1 MYTVQ
6 FKYEQK
12 DRAPCLLKNVESGQ
26 SILELALLNNIQL
39 QHDCGGICACT
50 TCHLYIE
57 EGMEFI
63 DERSR
68 REQAFI
74 ERAHNPRPNSRL
86 GCQSL
91 LLNGRGKISV
101 LLPEQTTAGSK

>member
-6 FKYEQK
+6 FKSEKK
-12 DRAPCLLKNVESGQ
+12 DRVACMLKNVEAGQ
-26 SILELALLNNIQL
+26 SLLELALFNNIPL

-63 DERSR
+63 DDQSR
-68 REQAFI
+68 REAAFV

-86 GCQSL
+86 ACQSL
-91 LLNGRGKISV
+91 LLNGHGQISL

>member
-6 FKYEQK
+6 FKYEHNDK
-12 DRAPCLLKNVESGQ
+12 ATLVLNDVEEGQ
-26 SILELALLNNIQL
+26 SILELALDNGISL

-57 EGMEFI
+57 EGMQFI
-63 DERSR
+63 EDRSR

-74 ERAHNPRPNSRL
+74 EKAYQPRVNSRL
-86 GCQSL
+86 ACQSL
-91 LLNGRGKISV
+91 LLQGHGHISV
-101 LLPEQTTAGSK
+101 LLPDQSISG